1 MNESAFIVTVKL
13 RNYKCT
19 PRMISAYANEW
30 VGKELAE
37 VIPSNDAVTF
47 EFTKKEYAACFENAI
62 SRYKI

>member
-1 MNESAFIVTVKL
+1 
-13 RNYKCT
+13 
-19 PRMISAYANEW
+19 MISAYANEW